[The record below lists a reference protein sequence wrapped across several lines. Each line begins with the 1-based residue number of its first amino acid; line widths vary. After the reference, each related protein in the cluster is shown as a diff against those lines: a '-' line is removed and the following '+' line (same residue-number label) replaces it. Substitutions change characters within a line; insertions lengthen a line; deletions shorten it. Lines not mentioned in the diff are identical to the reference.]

1 MCEFKAFPFM
11 KIIDGVGLVSVT
23 FSWVFLFGSFLFLT
37 FFKDY

>member
-1 MCEFKAFPFM
+1 M

-23 FSWVFLFGSFLFLT
+23 FSWVFYLLAFIFLT